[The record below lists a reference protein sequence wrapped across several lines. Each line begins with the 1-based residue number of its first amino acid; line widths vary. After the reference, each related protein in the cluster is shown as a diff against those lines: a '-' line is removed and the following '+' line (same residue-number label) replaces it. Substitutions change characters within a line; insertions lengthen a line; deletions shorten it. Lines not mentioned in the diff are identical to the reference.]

1 MNLKFPVESSPYDIY
16 GMSLQAVSDH
26 EILIMGSFD
35 YPRETREKKDTFV
48 YNVETGKLEGFEF
61 N

>member
-1 MNLKFPVESSPYDIY
+1 MNLKFPDESSPYDIY
-16 GMSLQAVSDH
+16 GISLQAVSDQ

-35 YPRETREKKDTFV
+35 YPREAREKKDIFV
-48 YNVETGKLEGFEF
+48 CNLDTGKLEGFEF